1 MGVIGS
7 YFSNFAPISSP
18 GLLIMDQKLY
28 RLTKLSTDMSV
39 DYRPT
44 LDRYIERLSSDYRPS
59 VDQPSTEC
67 PPILLTDTFVK
78 YRPTIGEK
86 SAKCQWMKS
95 YISRHTSGTTV
106 DRLSTDNRYI
116 DRLSTECWPTIDRVL
131 VAISTD
137 ISVDTTYSKQDLMDK
152 VLYNNNDMLIVIT
165 SGFVSPCRWG
175 ILIWSWGTRRKLV
188 PSNKLC
194 STFSWPGQWIWP
206 WKKMVVQTSRI
217 FMCLLHECVHH
228 TSCRG
233 RRLCISS

>member
-1 MGVIGS
+1 
-7 YFSNFAPISSP
+7 
-18 GLLIMDQKLY
+18 
-28 RLTKLSTDMSV
+28 MSV

-116 DRLSTECWPTIDRVL
+116 DRLSTECWPTIDLVL

-194 STFSWPGQWIWP
+194 STFSRPGQWIWP

-228 TSCRG
+228 KIGRASCRE
-233 RRLCISS
+233 RV